1 MTPLP
6 FYDQILTSFVPRRD
20 GLHCEFAKEL
30 CESEKKTNSAPAIE
44 FASQGKRRSSMPR
57 LPCSQPG
64 IKQDSP
70 SLPASKQH
78 HTSIRNTHRARSKA
92 LERVRQGNRR
102 SVRGRIRFLCLVSQG
117 GRRQLLAL
125 RSLTVA
131 LSISLFL
138 VSLKKKTQSTR
149 LRCVA
154 DDPRLWNALGRAR
167 WPLIWSEI
175 VETAASAAAAP
186 PTAGGGLPAAR
197 PLPPPS
203 HRLPRHPSRSRW

>member
-1 MTPLP
+1 LVGCLFPRHRRVQLFLSSSPSASSVTPLP

-78 HTSIRNTHRARSKA
+78 HTSFRNTHRARSKA

-138 VSLKKKTQSTR
+138 VSLKKKPS
-149 LRCVA
+149 
-154 DDPRLWNALGRAR
+154 PR
-167 WPLIWSEI
+167 
-175 VETAASAAAAP
+175 ASAAS
-186 PTAGGGLPAAR
+186 PTTPGSGTPSGGRAGR
-197 PLPPPS
+197 
-203 HRLPRHPSRSRW
+203 